1 MRLKTETVI
10 EDYRYDRLGKE
21 AIKEIVK
28 ERMANQIAFEILK
41 TAKLQEDRWFLIG
54 TTKYTLE
61 LEVFTPLE
69 YTQFLLD
76 MKENCRQ
83 IITAGILAEKEE
95 GHDI

>member
-1 MRLKTETVI
+1 MRIKAETVI

-28 ERMANQIAFEILK
+28 ERLANQIAFEILK
-41 TAKLQEDRWFLIG
+41 TAKLQKDMWFQMY

-69 YTQFLLD
+69 YTKFLLD
-76 MKENCRQ
+76 MQENCRQ
-83 IITAGILAEKEE
+83 IIAAGILAKVEKE
-95 GHDI
+95 